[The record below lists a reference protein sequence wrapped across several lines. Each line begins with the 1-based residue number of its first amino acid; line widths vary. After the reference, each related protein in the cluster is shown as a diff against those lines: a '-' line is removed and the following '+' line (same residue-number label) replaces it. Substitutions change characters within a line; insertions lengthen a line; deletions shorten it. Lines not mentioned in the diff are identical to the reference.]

1 MGNLPKIEE
10 CPYIND
16 LTRLAYSMRMNE
28 QLFISIIQSYDNDD
42 GEDALLNCFS
52 HLTGSSNEQKTP
64 SEHTFG
70 MWQRTGEVKRTATD
84 LVSLLR
90 KAFGKKDTHS
100 LSEVYNTLMDQPK
113 EAVVRGLIESLSKQ
127 SPAKQAEI
135 LNNVLGS
142 TQKWKNNVEVQIIKR
157 GIEHKHNKDSYE
169 YYIVFRNLRSKESRT
184 VKFMNHTSAAIYAM
198 YLIDRVS
205 RKDNCGSFDV
215 MKNIKMLK
223 KVYFKMFPEDDEIK
237 GLGIINTIN
246 SKGFYESDKNRL
258 KQFYSDINK
267 TINDNLCDWDYVM
280 PYRCEA
286 DSFVSLSPA
295 SIFIINE
302 MIPEDWKIV
311 A

>member
-1 MGNLPKIEE
+1 MENLPSIEE
-10 CPYIND
+10 CPNIND
-16 LTRLAYSMRMNE
+16 LSRLAYSMRMNE
-28 QLFISIIQSYDNDD
+28 HLFVSIMQSYDDD
-42 GEDALLNCFS
+42 DILLNYFS
-52 HLTGSSNEQKTP
+52 QLSGNDIAKDLQSQ
-64 SEHTFG
+64 HTFG
-70 MWQRTGEVKRTATD
+70 MWQRTQTIKKTTD
-84 LVSLLR
+84 ELVSLLR
-90 KAFGKKDTHS
+90 KAFGKKDTRS
-100 LSEVYNTLMDQPK
+100 MSELYTALMDQPK

-135 LNNVLGS
+135 LNNVLGG

-157 GIEHKHNKDSYE
+157 GVEHKSNKDSYE

-184 VKFMNHTSAAIYAM
+184 VKFQNHTSAAIYAM

-205 RKDNCGSFDV
+205 RRDNCSSFDV
-215 MKNIKMLK
+215 MKNINMLQ

-237 GLGIINTIN
+237 GLGIIKTIN

-267 TINDNLCDWDYVM
+267 TINDNLSDWDYVM

-286 DSFVSLSPA
+286 DSYVSLSPT

-302 MIPEDWKIV
+302 IIPEGWKIV